1 MTGIQRSQPH
11 SDIYMTPHG
20 TQTCSHTNKTVHDNH
35 YHGLGLFMTLLL
47 LLGEKKNNVAASY
60 KVHVMDP

>member
-1 MTGIQRSQPH
+1 
-11 SDIYMTPHG
+11 MTPHG
-20 TQTCSHTNKTVHDNH
+20 TQMCSHTNKTVHDNH